1 VIAGMRAARTVCLA
15 ATLLTGLWVQG
26 LSGAG
31 ANASRFE
38 AVVLERFI
46 NDIERAP
53 VAYQAVR
60 RLEASSAKL
69 NESAWMEA
77 FTEYDPATGFRY
89 RIMGQGGSNRI
100 RNRVLKSVLE
110 AERENSAQS
119 EWRKG
124 ALNRDNYDFNFDS
137 RTDDGMIKL
146 QLNPRRRDTR
156 LVDGAAFLS
165 AHSGTLLRLQ
175 GRLSKSPSFWV
186 KWVEVTRD
194 YGLIG
199 GTMMP
204 VTMESTADVRFAGV
218 STFSM
223 RYEYAMVDGK
233 TVAPPQ
239 ILASR

>member
-1 VIAGMRAARTVCLA
+1 MRAAMTTFLA
-15 ATLLTGLWVQG
+15 ATSLAGFWVQG

-31 ANASRFE
+31 ANAARSE
-38 AVVLERFI
+38 AVLLQRFI
-46 NDIERAP
+46 DDIERPP

-77 FTEYDPATGFRY
+77 FTEYDPAIGFQY

-110 AERENSAQS
+110 AEREHCTQS

-124 ALNRDNYDFNFDS
+124 AINRDNYNFNFDG

-146 QLNPRRRDTR
+146 QLNPRRHDTR

-165 AHSGTLLRLQ
+165 AQSGTLVRLQ

-186 KWVEVTRD
+186 RWVDVTRH
-194 YGLIG
+194 YGLIRG
-199 GTMMP
+199 AMMP
-204 VTMESTADVRFAGV
+204 VAMESTADVRFAGV

-223 RYEYAMVDGK
+223 QYDYAMVDGK